1 MNELYQEHGGSL
13 PLQLQVQATRTICL
27 CTIFAPC
34 LDKSSG
40 STGLCKGEIFKRSI
54 YAGCQEGLGMSQS
67 GYVNFASKAL
77 IHQGYL
83 ELPECCI
90 PSALSMS
97 ISPCNIAAFPQ
108 LFQCQFPPCNI
119 TQDSFLE
126 FKLEVRYKQNKKK

>member
-1 MNELYQEHGGSL
+1 MAEVYLCSFRCKRQGQSASVQFLLLVLTN
-13 PLQLQVQATRTICL
+13 LQGAQDYA
-27 CTIFAPC
+27 
-34 LDKSSG
+34 
-40 STGLCKGEIFKRSI
+40 KGKFKRSI

-67 GYVNFASKAL
+67 GYVSFASKAL
-77 IHQGYL
+77 IHQGYFDL
-83 ELPECCI
+83 LECCI

-126 FKLEVRYKQNKKK
+126 FKLEVRYKQNKKN